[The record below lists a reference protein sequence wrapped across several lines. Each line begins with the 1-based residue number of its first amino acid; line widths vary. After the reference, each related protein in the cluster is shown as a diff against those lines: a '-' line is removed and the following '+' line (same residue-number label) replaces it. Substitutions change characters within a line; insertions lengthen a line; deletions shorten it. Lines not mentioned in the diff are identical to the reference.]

1 MNSQRILKICAIVA
15 VVATL
20 AALVTWR
27 STDEPPPFWTQV
39 IAITSGIAAL
49 VIALVSKH
57 TRPRLMLR
65 FLAALF
71 ALLAVIAFASDWT
84 IARSDDGNI
93 GWASLLDHLT
103 TFTPSLIASIKSS
116 ISAFNAALWD
126 PLLTSVLNLPAW
138 LLFAILAVLSGY
150 AGRPRHQVRIFIN

>member
-1 MNSQRILKICAIVA
+1 MA
-15 VVATL
+15 VLATL
-20 AALVTWR
+20 AALIVWR
-27 STDEPPPFWTQV
+27 STEEPPPFWLQL
-39 IAITSGIAAL
+39 IAMASGIAAL

-84 IARSDDGNI
+84 IARSGAGDVGS
-93 GWASLLDHLT
+93 ASLLDHLT
-103 TFTPSLIASIKSS
+103 TFTPSLIASIKNSTS
-116 ISAFNAALWD
+116 EMNSVLWD
-126 PLLTSVLNLPAW
+126 PVLTSVLNLPAW
-138 LLFAILAVLSGY
+138 LLFAILAILSGY